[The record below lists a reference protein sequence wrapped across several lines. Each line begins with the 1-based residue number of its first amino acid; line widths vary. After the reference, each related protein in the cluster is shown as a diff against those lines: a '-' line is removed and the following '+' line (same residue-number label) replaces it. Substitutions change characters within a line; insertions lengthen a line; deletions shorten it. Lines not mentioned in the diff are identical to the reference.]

1 MSFLN
6 NQNSKEQ
13 LRLVISSIRVGVVS
27 KADDDVLHVLS
38 TIKTYSYFSFVFS
51 FVPKKVDLLEI
62 AKVMWLRWKSIRPCK
77 NGREEENKFFSQLW
91 LHPVVF
97 LKRKCQF
104 SCRRSG
110 SCPLQLSDQL
120 HYNCVRRSTWKYYQ
134 YNSGYLLV
142 RNDN

>member
-13 LRLVISSIRVGVVS
+13 LRLVISSIRVGVVA
-27 KADDDVLHVLS
+27 KVDDDVLHVLS

-62 AKVMWLRWKSIRPCK
+62 AKMMWLCWKSIRSCK

-97 LKRKCQF
+97 LKRKCQV

-120 HYNCVRRSTWKYYQ
+120 HYNWVRRSTWKYYQ

-142 RNDN
+142 KNDN